1 MSPIKWIWFFLLPFN
16 LIWGQSKSQT
26 LEPSLL
32 WEISGKGL
40 THKSYLFGTIHMIPS
55 KDFYLSPK
63 LDEAFEK
70 CSMVVF
76 EIDLKK
82 IEDLTSILPLMMKS
96 FMPDQKI
103 SDLVTDEEYQLIEK
117 FFEDKGL
124 PMVLLERVK
133 PMFLYALLS
142 GDMFSESTSYELQLW
157 EKAQNQNKKTDGLES
172 PEFQMSIFDSIPY
185 PVQAKLLVQSIMDNQ
200 KTGKEYERMVELYKS
215 EEIQKLYDLIVN
227 ETKDF
232 ESFNEIMVFQRNKDW
247 IPKIEK
253 MIAEES
259 VFFAV
264 GAGHLA
270 GKEGVIHLLKNQG
283 YTLKPLKDK
292 SK

>member
-1 MSPIKWIWFFLLPFN
+1 MSPIKWIWIFLLPIN
-16 LIWGQSKSQT
+16 LIWSQSKKQT
-26 LEPSLL
+26 LEPALL

-63 LDEAFEK
+63 LDEAFGK
-70 CSMVVF
+70 SSKVVF

-82 IEDLTSILPLMMKS
+82 MEDIASILPLMMKS

-103 SDLVTDEEYQLIEK
+103 SDLVTEEEYQLIEK
-117 FFEDKGL
+117 YFEDKGL

-142 GDMFSESTSYELQLW
+142 GDMFSEATSYELQLW
-157 EKAQNQNKKTDGLES
+157 EKAQIQNKKTDGLETA
-172 PEFQMSIFDSIPY
+172 EFQMSIFDSIPY
-185 PVQAKLLVQSIMDNQ
+185 PVQAKLLVQSIKDNQ
-200 KTGKEYERMVELYKS
+200 QTGKEYERMIELYKN

-227 ETKDF
+227 ETQDF
-232 ESFNEIMVFQRNKDW
+232 ESFNDIMVFQRNKNW

-283 YTLKPLKDK
+283 YTLKPLKDN

>member
-1 MSPIKWIWFFLLPFN
+1 MSLIKWICFFLLQFN
-16 LIWGQSKSQT
+16 LIWSQSNTLT

-32 WEISGKGL
+32 WEISGNGL
-40 THKSYLFGTIHMIPS
+40 KNKSYLFGTIHMIPS
-55 KDFYLSPK
+55 KDFYFSPK
-63 LDEAFEK
+63 LDEAFGK
-70 CSMVVF
+70 SSKVVF

-82 IEDLTSILPLMMKS
+82 MEDLTSILPVMMKS

-142 GDMFSESTSYELQLW
+142 GDMFSDVTSYELQLW
-157 EKAQNQNKKTDGLES
+157 EKAQTQNKKTDGLETA
-172 PEFQMSIFDSIPY
+172 EFQMSIFDSIPY
-185 PVQAKLLVQSIMDNQ
+185 PVQAKLLVQSIRDNQ
-200 KTGKEYERMVELYKS
+200 QVSKEYERMIELYKN
-215 EEIQKLYDLIVN
+215 EEIQKLYDLIII
-227 ETKDF
+227 ETKDY
-232 ESFNEIMVFQRNKDW
+232 ETFNEIMVFQRNKNW

-270 GKEGVIHLLKNQG
+270 GKDGVIQLLKNQG
-283 YTLKPLKDK
+283 YTLKPVKDK